1 MCRVL
6 SIWLDQYP
14 TDFEEPEQYPSLH
27 KTISFAK
34 DEVTIENGVNLLQ
47 KSEDLLDKLTVRP
60 YECDGK
66 LNVYGLSVF
75 QTHNDAVELICSRL
89 KCCKKI
95 VTASAYL
102 IFCCLFVS

>member
-34 DEVTIENGVNLLQ
+34 DEVTVENGVNLLQ

-60 YECDGK
+60 FECDGK
-66 LNVYGLSVF
+66 LNVFVLSLF
-75 QTHNDAVELICSRL
+75 QTHIVDVELICSRL
-89 KCCKKI
+89 KRCKKI
-95 VTASAYL
+95 VIASAYL
-102 IFCCLFVS
+102 IFCCFSVS